1 MFRPKE
7 IEIVNFISHKYS
19 KFAFRQGRAVL
30 VVGQNLDKEGQKG
43 NGAGK
48 STINEAISVAI
59 SGSSI
64 RDVLTRELVR
74 DEEESSTIIFTLE
87 NLRDLSNPLVIERV
101 LYSNKNK
108 SSTCRIWIGEDE
120 VKTCPDINSYNK
132 FIFDTLGITK
142 DDFYNF
148 YLITKEKYQPFFSIG
163 DTGKK
168 AIINRFSGA
177 NSIDGVDELI
187 KFDSSDIQSKID
199 QKDREKSS
207 IEGKISLLEEQ
218 KLAEEEKNSEE
229 EIAKQKEEISKKITA
244 EERLK
249 KDIDTTLKDLG
260 LTLLEEEQELK
271 NHLKSPLQDNTELY
285 KEIESNL
292 EQIPKDREAL
302 QLSLKDNDT
311 FKAEIDQIK
320 KDEESSTEDVNLFKG
335 EQKKLTDEKTR
346 LEKEN
351 KGLENQLQGNIT
363 CPKCTHEFNLQE
375 KDFDITKAKSTIEA
389 NKKRIL
395 VIDKEVQ
402 EIGDNILEYDEVFQ
416 EIEKR
421 KGEVNDKVKKRAD
434 GIRKQI
440 SDLDQVEGE
449 WKDVKTE
456 LDKEKKVYDDKT
468 QELEGKI
475 SRTERLI
482 KVQQNNL
489 ESSEGVIESYKEKLK
504 TVGVVD
510 KVKIKEIEEQIKLQE
525 EKKETLLEQLETLMK
540 EKQEIDSW
548 ITNFKNFKSH
558 LANQSISNI
567 TDYTNYF
574 LKSISSNITI
584 KVDGYK
590 MLSNGKLKE
599 EITTVVYKDGFEKG
613 SYGKFSAGE
622 RGRVE
627 ICSILALRELIN
639 LNSTTGGLD
648 LLICDEILDSVDTLG
663 LELLIESLQDLN
675 QTILIVSQNEINS
688 LSENTILIRKENSI
702 SSIIG

>member
-351 KGLENQLQGNIT
+351 KGLENHLQGNIT